1 MPPLQFTSLHFESW
15 SRVDPHELPESNDL
29 AQKLFLASN
38 DPILLLNPTAG
49 EFLGV
54 NPRASV
60 MFGYSRQEFLRVSPR
75 RSVCIHEDEWKLLL
89 DSVRNKRE
97 KWLRGMSCRLK
108 SGRIIVRDIL
118 PSVVQIAA
126 NLTSWRPFTTPV

>member
-1 MPPLQFTSLHFESW
+1 MAIPRQHVRVHTYQTWSVRSCNYTDRYYPVCHPKWELISIPYRRCTMPPLQFTSLHFESW

-54 NPRASV
+54 YPRGSV
-60 MFGYSRQEFLRVSPR
+60 FFG
-75 RSVCIHEDEWKLLL
+75 
-89 DSVRNKRE
+89 
-97 KWLRGMSCRLK
+97 
-108 SGRIIVRDIL
+108 
-118 PSVVQIAA
+118 
-126 NLTSWRPFTTPV
+126 